1 MPLNDVALN
10 LPELKQFNHPLYK
23 YCPHAL
29 MKDEWDS
36 RIKNREK
43 AVVNA
48 DSLGCRREGNRKKF
62 IHIDVHL
69 ISLLLILLL

>member
-48 DSLGCRREGNRKKF
+48 GQALVVDS
-62 IHIDVHL
+62 
-69 ISLLLILLL
+69 SLRGK